1 MIGITM
7 GDPHGVGPELV
18 LKAWKAGELE
28 GAGAQAAGSG
38 GPPAPH
44 PGVVVVGDLSVLEYC
59 SERLG
64 YKVPLHP
71 VADPGAARPGSL
83 NVIDLRAIA
92 RGELAP
98 GSLSAAAGRAAR
110 AYIEKAVRLALDGSL
125 DAVVTLPVNKG
136 AVRLTDPAF
145 TGHTEMIAELCG
157 AKRVA
162 MMLASERLAVT
173 HVSTHVS
180 LAEAILR
187 VKRERILEVILL
199 THEALARFIPEP
211 RIAVAGLNPH
221 AGEHGSFGR
230 EEIEEISPAIAAARE
245 RGLILTGPE
254 APDTVFV
261 RAVKGAFDGVVCMYH
276 DQGHIPA
283 KLLDFEGGVNITLGL
298 PIVRTSVDHG
308 TAFDIAYKGVAT
320 TKSLVA
326 AYRYAIRLAGSTPAN
341 GGSTA

>member
-18 LKAWKAGELE
+18 LKAWRAGEL
-28 GAGAQAAGSG
+28 ANAAAASRSG
-38 GPPAPH
+38 GQPEPH
-44 PGVVVVGDLSVLEYC
+44 PEVVVVGDLEVLEYC
-59 SERLG
+59 NARLG
-64 YKVPLHP
+64 YEIPLRAI
-71 VADPGAARPGSL
+71 ADPVEAEPGTL

-92 RGELAP
+92 RDELAP
-98 GSLSAAAGRAAR
+98 GTLSTAAGRAAR
-110 AYIEKAVRLALDGSL
+110 AYIEEAVRLALDGSI
-125 DAVVTLPVNKG
+125 DAIVTLPVNKE
-136 AVRLTDPAF
+136 AVRLSDPAF

-180 LAEAILR
+180 LAEAIRR

-199 THEALARFIPEP
+199 THEALARFIPKP

-230 EEIEEISPAIAAARE
+230 EEIEEISPAIAAGRE
-245 RGLILTGPE
+245 RGLVLSGPE

-283 KLLDFEGGVNITLGL
+283 KLLDFEGGVNVTLGL

-308 TAFDIAYKGVAT
+308 TAFDIAYTGVAS

-326 AYRYAIRLAGSTPAN
+326 AYRYAIRLAGSTRTS
-341 GGSTA
+341 GGPTE